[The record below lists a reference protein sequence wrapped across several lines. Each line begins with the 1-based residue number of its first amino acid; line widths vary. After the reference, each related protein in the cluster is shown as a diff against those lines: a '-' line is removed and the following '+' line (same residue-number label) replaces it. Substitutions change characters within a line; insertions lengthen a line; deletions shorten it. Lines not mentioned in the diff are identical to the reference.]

1 MSKKLTRKYLRKKY
15 NANGIIIYNG
25 IRKVN
30 IWITQVGIWIPSG
43 MWVFTWLKKIYTA
56 RTQFFFFS
64 MQNKGHKTVS
74 IWNKEWRQEPCNST
88 NTYCSFQWRHS
99 GFKQPTPVKTTELF
113 KIGNKEWQTGKQLAS
128 KTFRNNK
135 TKM

>member
-1 MSKKLTRKYLRKKY
+1 MNYT
-15 NANGIIIYNG
+15 NGG
-25 IRKVN
+25 
-30 IWITQVGIWIPSG
+30 WVGVWIPSG

-56 RTQFFFFS
+56 RTQFFS
-64 MQNKGHKTVS
+64 SPCKTKAIKQFQFEIKNDAKSLVTQLIPIAVS
-74 IWNKEWRQEPCNST
+74 NGDIQDSNN
-88 NTYCSFQWRHS
+88 
-99 GFKQPTPVKTTELF
+99 PTPIKTTELF